1 VANPLASRAKILPT
15 MFRRIAAAVF
25 LLVLAGIAVFFY
37 GRPAVAPG
45 RRTPVAP
52 PGAKA
57 GGTLTATLRAEPAT
71 FNRFVS
77 NGFPT
82 HLVSLLTDGRLVRVN
97 PETDRP
103 EPWLAEKVTRTDT
116 AIDITLRPGLR
127 FSDGTPATSD
137 DVVWS
142 LKAAYATA
150 QGAVGD
156 GLRLSGAEIHARAE
170 SPTRV
175 VLTLPGPWAT
185 ADRLLEALPI
195 YPRAVVEPALAS
207 NTFAA
212 ACSTTAPCPGLG
224 PFAVVRYEAGQR
236 VVLERNPHYWRTDAA
251 GAKLPYLDSLV
262 LEIVPNQN
270 AELLRLTGGQADVL
284 QSELRSE
291 DIRTLRP
298 EADAGKVVLTDVG
311 PGLDRHMLWFNLGPA
326 PIDPARAFLR
336 QDAFRQA
343 VSLAVDRTGFA
354 NTVFLGAA
362 TASSEPVSEAN
373 KAWTV
378 VDLPRPTYN
387 PAQAA
392 TLLDGLGLLD
402 RNNDGIREDASG
414 RPVRF
419 AVLVQSGITA
429 AQTAMGF
436 VRDALSNVGVGM
448 DIVALD
454 MGTVMGQWKQG
465 QYDAVFQYI
474 QVSDT
479 DPASNMDFWL
489 SRGSFHLWH
498 PGQATPA
505 TPWEAE
511 IDRRMLLVA
520 STTDQAARVAE
531 FAEVQRLMLTHNP
544 AIWFAAQRVFVAT
557 RPRVGGVVPRLTRP
571 QVLWKADELYVKN

>member
-1 VANPLASRAKILPT
+1 
-15 MFRRIAAAVF
+15 MFRRIAAVVV

-37 GRPAVAPG
+37 GRTAVAPG
-45 RRTPVAP
+45 HRTPVAP

-103 EPWLAEKVTRTDT
+103 EPWLAETVTRTDT

-127 FSDGTPATSD
+127 FSDGTPATAD

-150 QGAVGD
+150 QGGVGD
-156 GLRLSGAEIHARAE
+156 GLRLDGAEIQARAE

-185 ADRLLEALPI
+185 AERLLEALPI

-207 NTFAA
+207 DTFAA

-224 PFAVVRYEAGQR
+224 PFAVARYEAGQR

-262 LEIVPNQN
+262 LEIVPDQN

-298 EADAGKVVLTDVG
+298 DADAGRVVLTDVG

-326 PIDPARAFLR
+326 PIDPAKAFLR

-362 TASSEPVSEAN
+362 TA
-373 KAWTV
+373 
-378 VDLPRPTYN
+378 
-387 PAQAA
+387 
-392 TLLDGLGLLD
+392 
-402 RNNDGIREDASG
+402 
-414 RPVRF
+414 
-419 AVLVQSGITA
+419 VLRA
-429 AQTAMGF
+429 
-436 VRDALSNVGVGM
+436 RVG
-448 DIVALD
+448 
-454 MGTVMGQWKQG
+454 GQQG
-465 QYDAVFQYI
+465 V
-474 QVSDT
+474 
-479 DPASNMDFWL
+479 
-489 SRGSFHLWH
+489 
-498 PGQATPA
+498 
-505 TPWEAE
+505 
-511 IDRRMLLVA
+511 DRRRSA
-520 STTDQAARVAE
+520 AARVQPRAGGD
-531 FAEVQRLMLTHNP
+531 AARRHRAARSQQRRHPRGRLGPSRALRGAGAVGHHRG
-544 AIWFAAQRVFVAT
+544 ADGDGLRARRAGQRRRRHGHRRAGHGHGDGPVEAGAVRRGVPVHPGERHRSGQQPGLLAVA
-557 RPRVGGVVPRLTRP
+557 RQLPPVASRAGHAGDAVGGGDRSAHAAGGLHDGPGRARR
-571 QVLWKADELYVKN
+571 ESSRRCSG